1 MPGDGPVP
9 KRSKERRRRNKAVVS
24 EGRTRSAVAWP
35 EPDGDW
41 HVVAR
46 DWFLSL
52 KGSGQSQFYEPSD
65 VAAARFVAEAM
76 SRNLNAGRFSGQL
89 FAAVMAAMSELLT
102 TEGARRRARIELER
116 VANVEEPAAVAS
128 MAKYRA
134 AAAKAG

>member
-76 SRNLNAGRFSGQL
+76 SRRRGGPAGCS
-89 FAAVMAAMSELLT
+89 AAV
-102 TEGARRRARIELER
+102 RRRDAGEGDGSSAEGWPAIENLR
-116 VANVEEPAAVAS
+116 RDVGYALRQMRKSRGPPRW
-128 MAKYRA
+128 YR
-134 AAAKAG
+134 